1 MIKPGDIVYLYHS
14 ERMKYLIEVPEQ
26 GHFSTHRGN
35 IQFKDVLCQDL
46 GGTVQTQMG
55 FRFHILKPTLSDL
68 EMKVRRTTTIVYPK
82 DAGMMLLQTVIHP
95 GARVIEC
102 GSGSGA
108 LTTILANFVRPGG
121 RVFSYERRPEFS
133 ANSQANVKRYGL
145 GEYCEFFVRDPEH
158 DGFEQDEVDAVFL
171 DLPEPWTLVRAAHQA
186 LKGGYALVAIVPTVE
201 QVRKTVSALEI
212 GGFARIR
219 AKEMLERGLL
229 VRHSGIR
236 PADRM
241 VAHTIY
247 LIFAHKVAALA
258 DDPGTDR
265 TGSSQQAEEPS
276 GESPGS

>member
-14 ERMKYLIEVPEQ
+14 ERMKYLVEVPEK

-35 IQFKDVLCQDL
+35 IQFEDVLSQEL

-82 DAGMMLLQTVIHP
+82 DAGVMLLQTVIHP

-108 LTTILANFVRPGG
+108 LTTILANFVRPSG

-133 ANSQANVKRYGL
+133 ANSQANVRRYGL
-145 GEYCEFFVRDPEH
+145 EQSCEFFVRDPEH
-158 DGFEQDEVDAVFL
+158 DGFEQTDVDAVFL
-171 DLPEPWTLVRAAHQA
+171 DLAEPWTLVQAAHQA
-186 LKGGYALVAIVPTVE
+186 LKGGHALVAIVPTVE

-219 AKEMLERGLL
+219 AKEMLERSLL

-247 LIFAHKVAALA
+247 LIFAHKVAALLS
-258 DDPGTDR
+258 DPVSAHARGQ
-265 TGSSQQAEEPS
+265 QQAEEPS
-276 GESPGS
+276 DDSPGS

>member
-1 MIKPGDIVYLYHS
+1 MVKPGDIVYLYHS
-14 ERMKYLIEVPEQ
+14 ERMKYLVEVPEK

-35 IQFKDVLCQDL
+35 IQFGDVLKQDL

-55 FRFHILKPTLSDL
+55 FRFHILKPTLADL

-82 DAGMMLLQTVIHP
+82 DAGMMLLQTVVHP

-108 LTTILANFVRPGG
+108 LTTILASFVRPGG

-145 GEYCEFFVRDPEH
+145 EEYCDFLVRDPEH
-158 DGFEQDEVDAVFL
+158 DGFEQDEIDAVFL

-186 LKGGYALVAIVPTVE
+186 LKGGYPLVAIVPTVE

-219 AKEMLERGLL
+219 AKEMLERSLL

-241 VAHTIY
+241 VAHTVY
-247 LIFAHKVAALA
+247 LIFAHKVTVLS
-258 DDPGTDR
+258 TDL
-265 TGSSQQAEEPS
+265 GSEGAEGHRQAGEPS
-276 GESPGS
+276 DDSPGS